1 VADILLICALASLA
15 YFVKGV
21 TGAASAIV
29 FNACLLVA
37 FALGWPGDLTLA
49 DGLYWLAVA
58 DLFSSAIMWAALRRT
73 VKPEPLTVRLLLG
86 MIPTIIL
93 FAILLP
99 HVDVL
104 WLSLILSVAVIGAGA
119 WLALR
124 NNAQPAADGNVK
136 RWAFPVGL
144 IAGMLGGLFGMA
156 GPVFFLLLTRASHD
170 PSEFRRRA
178 VLITT
183 VGNVARLVTL
193 LISGAITTKH
203 LVWFGW
209 SVPALLAA
217 TALGVWVHR
226 FIPPRPFRVALGVLV
241 ALAGVVGLWRY
252 AL

>member
-93 FAILLP
+93 F
-99 HVDVL
+99 
-104 WLSLILSVAVIGAGA
+104 
-119 WLALR
+119 
-124 NNAQPAADGNVK
+124 
-136 RWAFPVGL
+136 
-144 IAGMLGGLFGMA
+144 
-156 GPVFFLLLTRASHD
+156 
-170 PSEFRRRA
+170 
-178 VLITT
+178 
-183 VGNVARLVTL
+183 
-193 LISGAITTKH
+193 
-203 LVWFGW
+203 
-209 SVPALLAA
+209 
-217 TALGVWVHR
+217 
-226 FIPPRPFRVALGVLV
+226 
-241 ALAGVVGLWRY
+241 
-252 AL
+252 